1 MKIIGT
7 KGQLFAAREGR
18 RISRIGLLML
28 GTAAALVFSQP
39 AFAQS
44 ASATAKDAEA
54 DGSVVIVTARRR
66 SESVQEVPSTINV
79 LKGAE
84 LTESGVFR
92 FSELQFAVPG
102 FYVQN
107 YETRATIT
115 MRGIGSQVEGG
126 TSAVA
131 IHSDGIYQ
139 ASAAAQLNRLFDVE
153 RVEVLKGPQGTL
165 YGRNSTGGA
174 VNIINRKAGAT
185 FEGELSAGYGSFNTV
200 NVASGVSIPL
210 GEGWGLRLAGSY
222 AKGDGLFTNVVNGQK
237 IGKEDFIGARATLSG
252 EVGAVKVDLFAQ
264 YSKDNDS
271 RNIVLIPLQTGT
283 KIPLLGFD
291 KTAYDDP
298 VNPATKREPL
308 LAGLTLET
316 ELGNGFTMRAI
327 TGYLDYSEP
336 RSDTD
341 VNPRPNLANRLFIS
355 FPQSAKQLSQELQF
369 LYQGDRLDG
378 VFGVYYLDDQ
388 QQAKR
393 LVVQRPS
400 GLTLLN
406 SNSRDDVEAFAV
418 YGDVNY
424 ELSDRLKVN
433 AGMRWNR
440 EKIRNQRNGSGL
452 FDGDPFDLSGT
463 QSKPTGRLGLSYELA
478 PGYMVYGSVSNGF
491 LAGSF
496 STTLDSVTALSK
508 PKEVL
513 PEKLLSYELGIK
525 TSLPENRG
533 FLNASVFQ
541 YDYDDLQVTVG
552 GLFLLPN
559 GQPDP
564 SAPPFFFTDNA
575 AKSRITGFE
584 ADLSEFRVAT
594 HLKFDANV
602 SYVDAKYLQYTSILS
617 NRSVANFSGNT
628 MPRAP
633 KWTYSTAATVDKLKF
648 GEKIEGS
655 IRAEINYRDKT
666 FFTRE
671 NTSVSSQGSYTLV
684 NLIAKLEFD
693 DGRWGFQV
701 AGRNLTDE
709 RFFNFLRNDPF
720 ATVGEFRSVVAT
732 VNTRF

>member
-7 KGQLFAAREGR
+7 ENRQFVAMGGR
-18 RISRIGLLML
+18 KVSLMCILML
-28 GTAAALVFSQP
+28 STAASLVFSQP
-39 AFAQS
+39 AFAQA
-44 ASATAKDAEA
+44 ASATAADAEA

-92 FSELQFAVPG
+92 FRELQYAVPG

-174 VNIINRKAGAT
+174 VNIINRKAGAK
-185 FEGELSAGYGSFNTV
+185 FEGEVSAGYGSFNTV
-200 NVASGVSIPL
+200 NLESGVSIPL
-210 GEGWGLRLAGSY
+210 GQGWGLRLAGSY

-298 VNPATKREPL
+298 VNPATEREPF

-327 TGYLDYSEP
+327 TGYLDYNEP

-355 FPQSAKQLSQELQF
+355 FPQSAKQLSQEFQF
-369 LYQGDRLDG
+369 LYKGERLDG

-388 QQAKR
+388 QEEKR
-393 LVVQRPS
+393 FVIQRPS

-406 SNSRDDVEAFAV
+406 SKTRNDVEATAI
-418 YGDVNY
+418 YGDINY
-424 ELSDRLKVN
+424 KLSDRLKLN

-440 EKIRNQRNGSGL
+440 EKIRNQSTGL
-452 FDGDPFDLSGT
+452 FDGTPFDLSGT
-463 QSKPTGRLGLSYELA
+463 QSKPTGRLGLSYELN

-491 LAGSF
+491 LAGRF
-496 STTLDSVTALSK
+496 STTLDSVTGQSK

-525 TSLPENRG
+525 TRLPDNRG

-584 ADLSEFRVAT
+584 AELSEFRVAT

-602 SYVDAKYLQYTSILS
+602 SYVDAKYLEYTSILA
-617 NRSVANFSGNT
+617 NRSVANFSGKT

-648 GEKIEGS
+648 GDKIEGS
-655 IRAEINYRDKT
+655 IRAEVNYRDKT

-671 NTSVSSQGSYTLV
+671 NTAVSSQGSYTLV

-693 DGRWGFQV
+693 GGRWGFQV